1 MTSTIEETRAGA
13 TEGRRGVAA
22 ALLGASCLTAMAA
35 TAITPALTGLAGN
48 FADVQHI
55 ELLAKIAMTLP
66 ALVIAASAAGLGLL
80 VDRLGARAVLVA
92 STLLFALAGSAGLYV
107 DRLDL
112 LLASRA
118 LLGISI
124 AGLSTGTLALIG
136 ALYQGAERRGIIG
149 YQGAAMSFGGM
160 VFLLLGGLLASYG
173 WRWSFASYL
182 LALAVLPLL
191 LWTLPRTGPALTLV
205 REAGANET
213 SWRRLAFAYVAA
225 FLGMILFYVIPVH
238 LPFHLA
244 EQGMAEPAMAA
255 YALALVTLTGGATA
269 FLHKQVSGRLAPVT
283 IVTLVFLLIAGGE
296 ALIAGGFYVRVLAG
310 AAMAGTATGL
320 LLPTVNELVLAAA
333 PARHHG
339 RFAGGLASCLFLG
352 QFVAPF
358 GAEIVKYAVGDI
370 FAGTAAIATLLAMI
384 LLACRLLPATRSLP

>member
-1 MTSTIEETRAGA
+1 MACALEEAL
-13 TEGRRGVAA
+13 EDGRQRSGTAA

-35 TAITPALTGLAGN
+35 TAITPALTGLADT
-48 FADVQHI
+48 FADVPHI

-66 ALVIAASAAGLGLL
+66 ALVIAVSAAGLGVL

-92 STLLFALAGSAGLYV
+92 SALLFALAGSAGLYV
-107 DRLDL
+107 GRLDL

-118 LLGISI
+118 LLGVAI

-136 ALYQGAERRGIIG
+136 TLYQGADRRGIIG

-160 VFLLLGGLLASYG
+160 AFLILGGLLASYG

-191 LWTLPRTGPALTLV
+191 LRNLPCTIPVRAVASEPDTG
-205 REAGANET
+205 ET
-213 SWRRLAFAYVAA
+213 SWCRLAFAYVAA

-244 EQGMAEPAMAA
+244 EHGVAEPALAA
-255 YALALVTLTGGATA
+255 YALALATLTSGATS
-269 FLHKQVSGRLAPVT
+269 FLYKQVSERLAPVT
-283 IVTLVFLLIAGGE
+283 TVTLVFLLIAGGE
-296 ALIAGGFYVRVLAG
+296 ALIAEGFYPRMLAG
-310 AAMAGTATGL
+310 VAVAGIAAGL
-320 LLPTVNELVLAAA
+320 LLPTVGGLVLAAA
-333 PARHHG
+333 SARHHG

-358 GAEIVKYAVGDI
+358 GVEMVKFLVGDV
-370 FAGTAAIATLLAMI
+370 FAGTAVIAVALAAAMT
-384 LLACRLLPATRSLP
+384 ACRFLPMSGRLS

>member
-1 MTSTIEETRAGA
+1 MTCAVEEALRDGKQRTG
-13 TEGRRGVAA
+13 TAA

-35 TAITPALTGLAGN
+35 TAITPALTGLADA
-48 FADVQHI
+48 FADVPHI

-66 ALVIAASAAGLGLL
+66 ALVIAVSAAGLGVL
-80 VDRLGARAVLVA
+80 VDRLGARPVLVA
-92 STLLFALAGSAGLYV
+92 SALLFALAGSAGLYV
-107 DRLDL
+107 GRLDL

-118 LLGISI
+118 LLGVAI

-136 ALYQGAERRGIIG
+136 TLYQGADRRGIIG

-160 VFLLLGGLLASYG
+160 AFLILGGLLASYG

-191 LWTLPRTGPALTLV
+191 LRNLPRTIPV
-205 REAGANET
+205 RAAASEPDTGET

-244 EQGMAEPAMAA
+244 EHGVAEPALAA
-255 YALALVTLTGGATA
+255 YALALATLTGGATS
-269 FLHKQVSGRLAPVT
+269 FLYKQVSERLAPVT
-283 IVTLVFLLIAGGE
+283 TVTLVFLLIAGGE
-296 ALIAGGFYVRVLAG
+296 ALIAEGFYPRMLAG
-310 AAMAGTATGL
+310 VAVAGIAAGL
-320 LLPTVNELVLAAA
+320 LLPTVGGLVLAAA
-333 PARHHG
+333 SARHHG

-358 GAEIVKYAVGDI
+358 GVEMVKFLVGDV
-370 FAGTAAIATLLAMI
+370 FAGTAVIAVALAAAMT
-384 LLACRLLPATRSLP
+384 ACRFLPMSGRLS

>member
-1 MTSTIEETRAGA
+1 MTCTIEETRVGA
-13 TEGRRGVAA
+13 TGRRRGAAA

-35 TAITPALTGLAGN
+35 TAITPALTGLAGD
-48 FADVQHI
+48 FADVPHI

-80 VDRLGARAVLVA
+80 VDRLGARAVLVT
-92 STLLFALAGSAGLYV
+92 SVLLFALAGSAGLYV

-136 ALYQGAERRGIIG
+136 AFYQGAERRGIIG

-160 VFLLLGGLLASYG
+160 AFLILGGLLASYG

-182 LALAVLPLL
+182 LALTVLPLL
-191 LWTLPRTGPALTLV
+191 LWTLPRSGPVRALI
-205 REAGANET
+205 REPGANET
-213 SWRRLAFAYVAA
+213 SWRRLAFAYIAA

-244 EQGMAEPAMAA
+244 EHGVAEPAMAA
-255 YALALVTLTGGATA
+255 YALALATLTGGATA

-283 IVTLVFLLIAGGE
+283 IVALVFVLIAGGA
-296 ALIAGGFYVRVLAG
+296 ALIAGGGYARVLAG
-310 AAMAGTATGL
+310 VAMAGIATGL
-320 LLPTVNELVLAAA
+320 LLPTVNGLVLAAA

-358 GAEIVKYAVGDI
+358 GAEIVKYTVGDI
-370 FAGTAAIATLLAMI
+370 FAGTAAVAALLA
-384 LLACRLLPATRSLP
+384 ATVPVCRLLPATRRLP

>member
-1 MTSTIEETRAGA
+1 MTCAVEEALRD
-13 TEGRRGVAA
+13 GRQRTGTAA

-35 TAITPALTGLAGN
+35 TAITPALTGLADT
-48 FADVQHI
+48 FADVPHI

-66 ALVIAASAAGLGLL
+66 ALVIAISAAGLGVL
-80 VDRLGARAVLVA
+80 VDRLGARPVLVA
-92 STLLFALAGSAGLYV
+92 SALLFALAGSAGLYV
-107 DRLDL
+107 GRLDL

-118 LLGISI
+118 LLGVAI

-136 ALYQGAERRGIIG
+136 TLYQGADRRGIIG

-160 VFLLLGGLLASYG
+160 AFLILGGLLASYG

-191 LWTLPRTGPALTLV
+191 LRNLPRTIPV
-205 REAGANET
+205 RAAASEPDTGET

-244 EQGMAEPAMAA
+244 EHGVAEPALAA
-255 YALALVTLTGGATA
+255 YALALATLTGGATS
-269 FLHKQVSGRLAPVT
+269 FLYKQVSERLAPVT

-296 ALIAGGFYVRVLAG
+296 ALIAEGFYPRMLAG
-310 AAMAGTATGL
+310 VAVAGIAAGL
-320 LLPTVNELVLAAA
+320 LLPTVGGLVLAAA
-333 PARHHG
+333 SARHHG

-358 GAEIVKYAVGDI
+358 GVEMVKFLVGDV
-370 FAGTAAIATLLAMI
+370 FAGTAVIAVALAAAMT
-384 LLACRLLPATRSLP
+384 ACRFLPMSGRLS

>member
-1 MTSTIEETRAGA
+1 MTCAVEEALRD
-13 TEGRRGVAA
+13 GRQRTGTAA

-35 TAITPALTGLAGN
+35 TAITPALTGLADA
-48 FADVQHI
+48 FADVPHI

-66 ALVIAASAAGLGLL
+66 ALVIAVSAAGLGVL
-80 VDRLGARAVLVA
+80 VDRLGARPVLVA
-92 STLLFALAGSAGLYV
+92 SALLFALAGSAGLYV
-107 DRLDL
+107 GRLDL

-118 LLGISI
+118 LLGVAI

-136 ALYQGAERRGIIG
+136 TLYQGADRRGIIG

-160 VFLLLGGLLASYG
+160 AFLILGGLLASYG

-191 LWTLPRTGPALTLV
+191 LRNLPRTIPV
-205 REAGANET
+205 RAAASEPDTGET

-244 EQGMAEPAMAA
+244 EHGVAEPALAA
-255 YALALVTLTGGATA
+255 YALALATLTGGATS
-269 FLHKQVSGRLAPVT
+269 FLYKQVSERLAPVT
-283 IVTLVFLLIAGGE
+283 TVTLVFLLIAGGE
-296 ALIAGGFYVRVLAG
+296 ALIAEGFYPRMLAG
-310 AAMAGTATGL
+310 VAVAGIAAGL
-320 LLPTVNELVLAAA
+320 LLPTVGGLVLAAA
-333 PARHHG
+333 AARHHG
-339 RFAGGLASCLFLG
+339 RFTGGLASCLFLG

-358 GAEIVKYAVGDI
+358 GVEMVKFLVGDV
-370 FAGTAAIATLLAMI
+370 FAGTAVIAVALAAAMT
-384 LLACRLLPATRSLP
+384 ACRFLPMSGRLS

>member
-1 MTSTIEETRAGA
+1 MTCAVEEALRD
-13 TEGRRGVAA
+13 GRQRTGTAA

-35 TAITPALTGLAGN
+35 TAITPALTGLADA
-48 FADVQHI
+48 FADVPHI

-66 ALVIAASAAGLGLL
+66 ALVIAVSAAGLGVL
-80 VDRLGARAVLVA
+80 VDRLGARPVLVA
-92 STLLFALAGSAGLYV
+92 SALLFALAGSAGLYV
-107 DRLDL
+107 GRLDL

-118 LLGISI
+118 LLGVAI

-136 ALYQGAERRGIIG
+136 TLYQGADRRGIIG

-160 VFLLLGGLLASYG
+160 AFLILGGLLASYG

-191 LWTLPRTGPALTLV
+191 LRNLPRTIPV
-205 REAGANET
+205 RAAASEPDTGET

-244 EQGMAEPAMAA
+244 EHGVAEPALAA
-255 YALALVTLTGGATA
+255 YALALATLTGGATS
-269 FLHKQVSGRLAPVT
+269 FLYKQVSERLAPVT
-283 IVTLVFLLIAGGE
+283 TVTLVFLLIAGGE
-296 ALIAGGFYVRVLAG
+296 ALIAEGFYPRMLAG
-310 AAMAGTATGL
+310 VAVAGIAAGL
-320 LLPTVNELVLAAA
+320 LLPTVGGLVLAAA
-333 PARHHG
+333 SARHHG

-358 GAEIVKYAVGDI
+358 GVEMVKFLVGDV
-370 FAGTAAIATLLAMI
+370 FAGTAVIAVALAAAMT
-384 LLACRLLPATRSLP
+384 ACRFLPMSGRLS